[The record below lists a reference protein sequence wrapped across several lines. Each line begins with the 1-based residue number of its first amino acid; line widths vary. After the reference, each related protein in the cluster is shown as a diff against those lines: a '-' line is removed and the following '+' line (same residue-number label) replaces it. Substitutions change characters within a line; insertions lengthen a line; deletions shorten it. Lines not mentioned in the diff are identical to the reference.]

1 MLICPTIT
9 DDSMVNK
16 SIPFR
21 ACQPAKTANEAP
33 AKPISDR
40 VWVKNDIRPGA
51 TNTDPITPD
60 TIAMKVEV
68 IRRNA

>member
-40 VWVKNDIRPGA
+40 VWVKNDIRRA
-51 TNTDPITPD
+51 TTKTPITPD
-60 TIAMKVEV
+60 TIAMKVEA
-68 IRRNA
+68 IKA